1 MCVATI
7 LVMEKVK
14 EICIRKSI
22 YLVGKKRNV
31 VRVNDV
37 NSLFGNVI
45 ILLWLQME
53 IFLLTVKFY

>member
-14 EICIRKSI
+14 ENCIRKSV

-31 VRVNDV
+31 VRV
-37 NSLFGNVI
+37 
-45 ILLWLQME
+45 MM
-53 IFLLTVKFY
+53 

>member
-14 EICIRKSI
+14 ENCIRKSV

-37 NSLFGNVI
+37 NSLFGNVRA
-45 ILLWLQME
+45 
-53 IFLLTVKFY
+53 LTYIPSNLVA